1 VVAPIGGLKKLEAD
15 SERAARVREIT
26 QERRVE
32 GAPRQGRVARPRM
45 SVMQVGYL
53 GDLAR

>member
-26 QERRVE
+26 QERR
-32 GAPRQGRVARPRM
+32 GRVARPRM